1 MSSPPQNPA
10 SSLGLHLRPG
20 RGLTVVDRGVP
31 RAISLSEAGVRLVV
45 SPKRVSGGQGHRL
58 SRLGCSSQAG
68 LSWMQREPERGCQPA
83 CSPPALEMTGVVSA
97 KSEPGGAAESPG
109 VGGGGGWHQEGGQ
122 YWMSSLGPAGTC
134 LLPPWTAGCH
144 RWGLLRGEK
153 QRRGDPPGGFWQ
165 LRRRSLGWGREKK
178 GRQMLQVCEG
188 AAGVSARRRQA
199 GGHKRHRSRRPAPR
213 GHRGGHR
220 AQQPVEGEGADA
232 AQLWGGGASA
242 HLAPAGQRHVGAG
255 GLGQRE
261 QHPRGPGL

>member
-109 VGGGGGWHQEGGQ
+109 VGGGGG
-122 YWMSSLGPAGTC
+122 LA
-134 LLPPWTAGCH
+134 
-144 RWGLLRGEK
+144 
-153 QRRGDPPGGFWQ
+153 PGGRPVLDEQ
-165 LRRRSLGWGREKK
+165 PGPGRHLSPATMDGRMPQMGAAAGREAEK
-178 GRQMLQVCEG
+178 GGPPRRLLATEAEEPGVGAREERTTD
-188 AAGVSARRRQA
+188 AAGVRGRR
-199 GGHKRHRSRRPAPR
+199 GGLCTQETSRRAQAPSLETPGTEGAPR
-213 GHRGGHR
+213 GAPCPAACGRRGGRRSPAVGRRGVSTSGPSGAEACGGWGAR
-220 AQQPVEGEGADA
+220 AA
-232 AQLWGGGASA
+232 
-242 HLAPAGQRHVGAG
+242 
-255 GLGQRE
+255 
-261 QHPRGPGL
+261 